1 MAELK
6 TLKGLYT
13 AQEVERLF
21 WQWQTANN
29 QRLVYS
35 VHFADDGRAAC
46 QFDQLKLNW
55 FETSLS
61 QLADCLGAW
70 SEQQEAGNQVAGEGQ
85 P

>member
-21 WQWQTANN
+21 WQWQTANS
-29 QRLVYS
+29 QQLVYS

-55 FETSLS
+55 FETSLG
-61 QLADCLGAW
+61 QLTDCLDAW
-70 SEQQEAGNQVAGEGQ
+70 SEQQGAGQ
-85 P
+85 

>member
-55 FETSLS
+55 LEVSPL
-61 QLADCLGAW
+61 QLAECLDTW
-70 SEQQEAGNQVAGEGQ
+70 SEQQGVGQ
-85 P
+85 